1 MLENIEIYWYWISGI
16 TTLLSIGIEGYLLS
30 LFIRPFLKSNCPV
43 RIAGLAGGAYFLA
56 MAVLYVMPKEI
67 SYANEASIIAA
78 LGILCL
84 MERERIEQKLFL
96 MVTAYLLQWIAH
108 GIAVMP
114 RSLLFAYALNTPYM
128 LVRPLQQFA
137 LYVLVE
143 VIYCAIRFLLLYGMI
158 GMIHKVYVCKQEN
171 VTKKELLFI
180 STILLTVVT
189 GQLAFSFFANSYE
202 KDLGQYIWNVHEEY
216 TWIKLLYQ
224 LISFLAVFITIV
236 IYQALKENQ
245 QKEKENL
252 VLEKQIESMKSH
264 IKEVERLYQDMRGL
278 KHDMGNHITILERLY
293 AANEKAEAVQYIGKL
308 RQKFLET
315 SGEIKTGNP
324 VTDVILNEKKKTAEE
339 NQIHFTSDFIYP
351 KDTGVDVFDVSVL
364 LSNALENALEAAKQC
379 EQPYIV
385 LTAYR
390 KKNIYMIEIENSL
403 RAPLK
408 MDTDTGLIATTKKD
422 KEGHG
427 MGLLNIR
434 KVARKYYGE
443 IDIEQTAH
451 TFRLSIMLLLS
462 ASNGLTTK

>member
-1 MLENIEIYWYWISGI
+1 MLENIESYWYLTAGI

-30 LFIRPFLKSNCPV
+30 FFVRPFLKHIRPARC
-43 RIAGLAGGAYFLA
+43 AGLIGGTYFLV
-56 MAVLYVMPKEI
+56 MAVLYVIPREI
-67 SYANEASIIAA
+67 SYANAAGIIAA
-78 LGILCL
+78 LCILCL
-84 MERERIEQKLFL
+84 MERERMEQKLFL

-108 GIAVMP
+108 GVAVMP
-114 RSLLFAYALNTPYM
+114 RSLLFDFLLNTPYM
-128 LVRPLQQFA
+128 QVQPVRQFA
-137 LYVLVE
+137 LYVVVE
-143 VIYCAIRFLLLYGMI
+143 AIYCAIRFFLLYGMI

-180 STILLTVVT
+180 SAILLTVLT
-189 GQLAFSFFANSYE
+189 GQLAFSFFSNSYE
-202 KDLGQYIWNVHEEY
+202 KDFGKYIWDVHEEY

-224 LISFLAVFITIV
+224 LVSFMAVFITIV

-252 VLEKQIESMKSH
+252 ILEKQIESMKSH

-278 KHDMGNHITILERLY
+278 KHDMGNHITVLERLY
-293 AANEKAEAVQYIGKL
+293 AANEKEEAVQYIGKL

-315 SGEIKTGNP
+315 TGEIKTGNP
-324 VTDVILNEKKKTAEE
+324 VTDVILNEKKKSAEE

-364 LSNALENALEAAKQC
+364 LSNALENAIEAAKQC
-379 EQPYIV
+379 EQPYIA

-403 RAPLK
+403 RVPLK
-408 MDTDTGLIATTKKD
+408 INADTGLIATTKKD

-451 TFRLSIMLLLS
+451 SFRLSIMLLLS
-462 ASNGLTTK
+462 TSDGLTTK